1 MKKDYKTISTE
12 DLVAIGYWSLKYNK
26 RTENK
31 KPISPENP
39 VFVLVCS
46 IQAVLRVL
54 FTCGDAGRHIRD
66 NDTYTSA
73 NILPGGIPQHS
84 TFVLVLYGE
93 ET

>member
-31 KPISPENP
+31 KLISPENP

-46 IQAVLRVL
+46 I
-54 FTCGDAGRHIRD
+54 
-66 NDTYTSA
+66 
-73 NILPGGIPQHS
+73 
-84 TFVLVLYGE
+84 
-93 ET
+93 